1 MELELANV
9 SKSFG
14 GLRAV
19 GGVSFRVPSDT
30 IFGLIGPNGA
40 GKTTVFNLITGVYKP
55 DNGAIKFGD
64 TSLHALKPAQ
74 IAGVGIGR
82 TFQNIRLFGQ
92 LTVLENLLVACE
104 LQKKAHLA
112 AAVLRK
118 DIHYEDEAAME
129 ERAMDLLRIFDLQD
143 HAGDEPT
150 ALSYGNQRR
159 LEIARAMMLKPQL
172 LLLDE
177 PAAGMNY
184 GEAEGLKKQIQWL
197 RDTFRLS
204 VVLVEHNMQVVM
216 GVCEQIH
223 VLDHGETIA
232 HGKPA
237 DIRVHPKV
245 LAAYLGEEEN
255 SSLVLAHVT
264 ERSRPDLPPV
274 SSDKMPVS
282 EKLSE
287 RDEKALSD
295 NLMKALDSAIAEP
308 DLPELKRDPDK
319 DKF

>member
-1 MELELANV
+1 MELELENV

-19 GGVSFRVPSDT
+19 GNVSFRVPSDA

-55 DNGAIKFGD
+55 DKGAIKFGTTD
-64 TSLHALKPAQ
+64 LHPLKPAQ
-74 IAGVGIGR
+74 IAGAGIGR

-112 AAVLRK
+112 AAVLRAPV
-118 DIHYEDEAAME
+118 HYEDEAAME
-129 ERAMDLLRIFDLQD
+129 ERAMDLLRIFDL
-143 HAGDEPT
+143 HEMADEIPT

-184 GEAEGLKKQIQWL
+184 GEAEGLKTQIQWL

-216 GVCEQIH
+216 GVCEEIH

-232 HGKPA
+232 HGTP
-237 DIRVHPKV
+237 DQIRAHPKV
-245 LAAYLGEEEN
+245 LAAYLGEDEN
-255 SSLVLAHVT
+255 SALVLAQVT

-287 RDEKALSD
+287 REEKALSD
-295 NLMKALDSAIAEP
+295 NLKRALDSAIAEP
-308 DLPELKRDPDK
+308 DLPEFKRDPDK